1 MLSTRSPVAAASAA
15 ATATAAAAA
24 APATA
29 SAAAVEGTWLE
40 SMIPIGMGQDS
51 WYLVHA
57 FSPSFLVKALS
68 LRDRESGLTMT
79 IRSRFSALIFVTNC
93 FISSLI
99 FFGKDCV
106 ALRPAAFL
114 TVFSKKILL
123 SLSAKRSFTGMVQ

>member
-15 ATATAAAAA
+15 ATATAAAAPA
-24 APATA
+24 AA
-29 SAAAVEGTWLE
+29 SAAAAEGLE
-40 SMIPIGMGQDS
+40 SMMPIGMGQDS

-79 IRSRFSALIFVTNC
+79 IRSGFSALIFVTNC